1 MPEPERNTV
10 RDTKER
16 LMDAAEAS
24 ILDKGFV
31 TT

>member
-1 MPEPERNTV
+1 MPEPERNTE

-16 LMDAAEAS
+16 LMDTVEAS
-24 ILDKGFV
+24 ILDKGFA